1 MARKRAVGL
10 DIGTR
15 TVTITQVE
23 HKGGRSVV
31 TNVGQFEL
39 PEGAVREGEVLDPA
53 AVAETVK
60 RGFAEAGIKEKKV
73 NLGVANQRVVVRQVN
88 LPYLP
93 DDELRKSL
101 PFQVQEFIPIPVEQ
115 AELDFHVLD
124 KVPDE
129 AGNEMLR
136 VLLVAAQK
144 EMIATHV
151 EVATRAGLKPV
162 GVDLNPFAL
171 LRTLWSE
178 AFEDVSEVFV
188 DVGAGVTSIVVH
200 QGGVPLFVRI
210 LVLGGNDVTDAVATA
225 EGLSFEEAEAR
236 KRELGAL
243 GDHPTN
249 EAIADRVAEFVDEV
263 RSSLDYFRAQ
273 TGAGRIDRVV
283 IAGGGAVLHG
293 LARRLGDTLGLPVEV
308 ARPFDHVG
316 EALGLDEQHLAA
328 YGPVLTTSIGLA
340 LGGLE

>member
-23 HKGGRSVV
+23 QKGGRSVV
-31 TNVGQFEL
+31 THVGQFEL
-39 PEGAVREGEVLDPA
+39 PEGAVREGEILDPA
-53 AVAETVK
+53 AVAQTV
-60 RGFAEAGIKEKKV
+60 RDGITEAGIKEKRV

-93 DDELRKSL
+93 DDELRESL

-115 AELDFHVLD
+115 AELDYHVLD

-129 AGNEMLR
+129 NGNETLR

-144 EMIATHV
+144 DMVAAHV
-151 EVATRAGLKPV
+151 DVAVQAGLKPV

-171 LRTLWSE
+171 LRTLFTE
-178 AFEDVSEVFV
+178 AFGDTSEVLV

-210 LVLGGNDVTDAVATA
+210 LVLGGDDITEAVASG
-225 EGLSFEEAEAR
+225 EGLDFASAEQR
-236 KRELGAL
+236 KRELSAAGAS
-243 GDHPTN
+243 TT
-249 EAIADRVAEFVDEV
+249 EQAVADRVRAFVDEV

-273 TGAGRIDRVV
+273 TGTGRIDRVV
-283 IAGGGAVLHG
+283 LAGGGAA
-293 LARRLGDTLGLPVEV
+293 LAGMPDQLAESLGLPVEL
-308 ARPFDHVG
+308 ARPFDTVG
-316 EALGLDEQHLAA
+316 ESLGLDEEHLVA

>member
-15 TVTITQVE
+15 TVTISQVE
-23 HKGGRSVV
+23 VKGGRSVV

-39 PEGAVREGEVLDPA
+39 PQNAVREGEIIDPA
-53 AVAETVK
+53 AVAEAVK
-60 RGFAEAGIKEKKV
+60 QGFAEAGIKEKRV

-88 LPYLP
+88 LPAMP
-93 DDELRKSL
+93 DDELRQSL

-129 AGNEMLR
+129 NGNETLR

-151 EVATRAGLKPV
+151 EVAQKAGLKPV

-171 LRTLWSE
+171 LRTLFNES
-178 AFEDVSEVFV
+178 FGDVSEVFV
-188 DVGAGVTSIVVH
+188 DIGAGVTSIVVH

-210 LVLGGNDVTDAVATA
+210 LVLGGDDITHAVADA
-225 EGLSFEEAEAR
+225 EGASFEDAELL
-236 KRELGAL
+236 KRELSADGQ
-243 GDHPTN
+243 DPTSQ
-249 EAIADRVAEFVDEV
+249 AIAERVRQFVDEV

-283 IAGGGAVLHG
+283 LAGGGAVLGG
-293 LARRLGDTLGLPVEV
+293 LAARLSDSLGLSVEL
-308 ARPFDHVG
+308 ARPFDQVG
-316 EALGLDEQHLAA
+316 ESLGLDDEHLQA

>member
-23 HKGGRSVV
+23 TKGGRSVV

-39 PEGAVREGEVLDPA
+39 PHGAVREGEIIDPA
-53 AVAETVK
+53 AVAEVVK
-60 RGFAEAGIKEKKV
+60 QGYAEAGIKEKKV
-73 NLGVANQRVVVRQVN
+73 LLGVANQRVVVRQVN

-93 DDELRKSL
+93 DDELRQSL

-115 AELDFHVLD
+115 AELDYHVLD

-129 AGNEMLR
+129 NGNETLR

-144 EMIATHV
+144 EMIANHV
-151 EVATRAGLKPV
+151 DVAQRAGLKPV

-178 AFEDVSEVFV
+178 SFGDVSEVFV

-210 LVLGGNDVTDAVATA
+210 LVLGGDEVTDAVAGA
-225 EGLSFEEAEAR
+225 ENLDFEQAEAR
-236 KRELGAL
+236 KRELSAH
-243 GDHPTN
+243 GDDPTSR
-249 EAIADRVAEFVDEV
+249 AIADRVHQFVDEV

-283 IAGGGAVLHG
+283 VAGGGAVLGG
-293 LARRLGDTLGLPVEV
+293 LVDKLGESLALPVEL
-308 ARPFDHVG
+308 ARPFENVG
-316 EALGLDEQHLAA
+316 ESLGLDETHLEA